1 MNTPW
6 RDHFW
11 YWILPGIFVLALILA
26 FFSGNPVLASIIAP
40 AYSREFGLLESTQH
54 LLLLV
59 AAGIAF
65 KGLRQAAT
73 GSERLGFGFLMFAFT
88 LLFLEEINY
97 GEFYWRALN
106 GLPPIP
112 EGRGNQFNLHNQIS
126 TSPIKSTANLV
137 LLLFFVILPLA
148 VRERAP
154 AWLRYVTPPRILI
167 LTVLV
172 SVLLSQLAHTLDEY
186 SGDVTHALGSN
197 IAEFRETFIYYIG
210 LMYAYTLVWRRRWPG
225 WRGERGDLLL
235 TPPR

>member
-1 MNTPW
+1 MTTSW

-11 YWILPGIFVLALILA
+11 YWLLPGVFVLALILA
-26 FFSGNPVLASIIAP
+26 FFSGHPLLASIIAP

-54 LLLLV
+54 LLLL
-59 AAGIAF
+59 AAVVLAIQ
-65 KGLRQAAT
+65 GLRRSTT
-73 GSERLGFGFLMFAFT
+73 GSERLGFGFLAGAFA

-167 LTVLV
+167 LTILV
-172 SVLLSQLAHTLDEY
+172 SVLLSQLAHHLDEL
-186 SGDVTHALGSN
+186 SGDVKHTLGSN
-197 IAEFRETFIYYIG
+197 VAEFRETFIYYIG
-210 LMYAYTLVWRRRWPG
+210 LMYVYTLVWRRRWPG
-225 WRGERGDLLL
+225 WMGERGDPLSA
-235 TPPR
+235 PRR